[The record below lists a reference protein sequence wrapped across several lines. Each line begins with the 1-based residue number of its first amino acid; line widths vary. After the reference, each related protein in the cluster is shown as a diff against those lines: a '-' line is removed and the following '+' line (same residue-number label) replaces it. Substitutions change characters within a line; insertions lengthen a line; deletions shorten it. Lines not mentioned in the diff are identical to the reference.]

1 MTHKKKISH
10 TMPLS
15 DFAGYPL
22 SGMILTLNFIYF
34 LKGSGHAS
42 YRIPLDESSKINKR
56 EKTTLISVAI
66 VHFRE
71 NRITNACE
79 NYLIKC
85 YIEKYKYS

>member
-1 MTHKKKISH
+1 
-10 TMPLS
+10 MPLS
-15 DFAGYPL
+15 DIAGYPL

-34 LKGSGHAS
+34 LKGNGHVS

-71 NRITNACE
+71 NRITYACE
-79 NYLIKC
+79 NYLTKC